1 MPFSSAHWFNFHRV
15 QKRWIHFQVTFQ
27 LKHGCQGDPR
37 ALRLISSAKGQNQA
51 ILGYVRYFSET
62 KSAANSA
69 TPRLSAHS
77 VTQSAE
83 DGQL

>member
-1 MPFSSAHWFNFHRV
+1 MCRFH
-15 QKRWIHFQVTFQ
+15 

-37 ALRLISSAKGQNQA
+37 ALRLIFSGKGQNQV
-51 ILGYVRYFSET
+51 LGYVRYFSAT
-62 KSAANSA
+62 GSAANRA
-69 TPRLSAHS
+69 TPRLPAHA